1 MEEQK
6 IKELVQ
12 RMKQGEQTAFEEVYR
27 ETYRSVY
34 FICLGFMKNEE
45 NAKDAMQDTYMTA
58 FSKLEQLKEEEK
70 FIAWLKQIAV
80 NRCKRLLE
88 KNGPELVDAEDLEN
102 LKKEEN
108 ENFLPEEYI
117 TNKAKRKIVMDI
129 MRKKLSDIQYQT
141 VILFYFNGLEVEEIA
156 EMMECPPGTVK
167 SRLSVARNK
176 IKEGVL
182 EYEKENKDKLYAF
195 VGIPFLTSLLA
206 AEASAMEVPDVWSEL
221 VRSLNEITKKED
233 VSILE
238 KGENKVSDK
247 MSNKVKAGT
256 AGKSKLIIGIIA
268 TVVVIG
274 AGIGIAVGVAGKG
287 NEAGN
292 GTLANQEN
300 TGVESPDIDVSESAE
315 NESADGAETTEDVQ
329 VHEVF
334 SLQQRWLTSHDFSKG
349 QLESAPADFVFFEDA
364 EYPFSAPY
372 SFDFV
377 AGLPDMETDLSTVIP
392 AREDDAI
399 YSETIRRNDGRYY
412 DGYNVIVYNL
422 SNQELSIQDCINS
435 GWVSFENTD
444 PNKTDHFGM
453 LLGYEEEEIT
463 SSFADGRV
471 RNRDYLEQVLI
482 DFGSPSYIGVGLTLD
497 SAYETIGEMNDRLDN
512 PSDYENNLTIT
523 MDTSL
528 MAYYES
534 AQTVDGD
541 ETLTF
546 AWEYDEY
553 VLILTILDGSSEW
566 EEGIYSPSPIMMYS
580 KIYNREVWDAC
591 LEIGGLNFSE
601 NKIDVF
607 YPEGFVMPEKAE

>member
-70 FIAWLKQIAV
+70 YVAWLKQIAV

-129 MRKKLSDIQYQT
+129 MHKKLSDIQYQT

-206 AEASAMEVPDVWSEL
+206 AEASAMEVPDVWGEL
-221 VRSLNEITKKED
+221 VRTLNEITKKED

-238 KGENKVSDK
+238 KE
-247 MSNKVKAGT
+247 
-256 AGKSKLIIGIIA
+256 
-268 TVVVIG
+268 
-274 AGIGIAVGVAGKG
+274 
-287 NEAGN
+287 
-292 GTLANQEN
+292 
-300 TGVESPDIDVSESAE
+300 
-315 NESADGAETTEDVQ
+315 
-329 VHEVF
+329 
-334 SLQQRWLTSHDFSKG
+334 
-349 QLESAPADFVFFEDA
+349 
-364 EYPFSAPY
+364 
-372 SFDFV
+372 
-377 AGLPDMETDLSTVIP
+377 
-392 AREDDAI
+392 
-399 YSETIRRNDGRYY
+399 
-412 DGYNVIVYNL
+412 
-422 SNQELSIQDCINS
+422 
-435 GWVSFENTD
+435 
-444 PNKTDHFGM
+444 
-453 LLGYEEEEIT
+453 
-463 SSFADGRV
+463 
-471 RNRDYLEQVLI
+471 
-482 DFGSPSYIGVGLTLD
+482 
-497 SAYETIGEMNDRLDN
+497 
-512 PSDYENNLTIT
+512 
-523 MDTSL
+523 
-528 MAYYES
+528 
-534 AQTVDGD
+534 
-541 ETLTF
+541 
-546 AWEYDEY
+546 
-553 VLILTILDGSSEW
+553 
-566 EEGIYSPSPIMMYS
+566 
-580 KIYNREVWDAC
+580 KI
-591 LEIGGLNFSE
+591 
-601 NKIDVF
+601 K
-607 YPEGFVMPEKAE
+607 